1 MNPLLVYPPLLAAA
15 GDYVLLATLVI
26 GPVLAA
32 YGVFQLVNDL
42 RSSTRRKIASRL
54 AGRSTSRA
62 PDGAAR
68 VTAEDL
74 RKVTKTA
81 TGMLGRT
88 LSGLRTTHRLQRML
102 EQANLDWSASHLLVN
117 LTLIAALAAAAVA
130 LAGFGVL
137 AGLGVAAAVYAL
149 PIYYLMWKRKRRL
162 KRFVNQLPDV
172 FDLLGQALRAGH
184 SLASGMQLVANEL
197 PDPAGT
203 EFARVFQEQNLGLK
217 IEDALQNLA
226 DRMDVLDVRFFV
238 TAVLIQR
245 QTGGDLSEVLDKIG
259 GVIRDRIKLH
269 GTVMALTAE
278 GRLSGWVLMGLP
290 VVVFLAMLKLNPD
303 YAMVLLEDPTGQMA
317 LTVACVMMLMGY
329 AMIQKIVNIK
339 V

>member
-1 MNPLLVYPPLLAAA
+1 MNSLLVHSPLLAAA
-15 GDYVLLATLVI
+15 GDYLLLATLI
-26 GPVLAA
+26 LGPVLAA

-42 RSSTRRKIASRL
+42 RSSTRRKITSRL
-54 AGRSTSRA
+54 TGRSSA
-62 PDGAAR
+62 GASEGPAR
-68 VTAEDL
+68 VAAEDL
-74 RKVTKTA
+74 RKVTRAA
-81 TGMLGRT
+81 TGLLGRAF
-88 LSGLRTTHRLQRML
+88 SGLSVTHRLQRML
-102 EQANLDWSASHLLVN
+102 DQANLDWSAAHLLVN
-117 LTLIAALAAAAVA
+117 LTVIATLAVA
-130 LAGFGVL
+130 LLVLAGFGL
-137 AGLGVAAAVYAL
+137 LPGLGVAAAVYAL
-149 PIYYLMWKRKRRL
+149 PLYYLMQKRKRRL
-162 KRFVNQLPDV
+162 KRFVHQLPDV

-197 PDPAGT
+197 PDPVGT

-226 DRMDVLDVRFFV
+226 DRMDLLDVRLFV

-245 QTGGDLSEVLDKIG
+245 QTGGDLNEVLDKIG
-259 GVIRDRIKLH
+259 EVIRDRIKLH
-269 GTVMALTAE
+269 GTIMALTAE

-329 AMIQKIVNIK
+329 AMIQKIVTIK